1 MTGEQLALVRKVGRW
16 PSRMDGE
23 TGSVHAELGQQI
35 AAGAAEEFGAVEV
48 AELAGLVEAAVVAAQ
63 AASHGSDKPADRE

>member
-1 MTGEQLALVRKVGRW
+1 
-16 PSRMDGE
+16 MDGE
-23 TGSVHAELGQQI
+23 TGSVHAELDQQT
-35 AAGAAEEFGAVEV
+35 AAEESGAVEV